1 MFARPAFPAALPRG
15 AEPPWLAEEPADKSL
30 LEVEKA
36 WEQRGFLLGGRF
48 LPDPAP
54 GSREVRCGSRRL
66 RGQRAGCG
74 AAGGPRGC
82 PAGSGRGRCVRAGGA
97 RRGRASGRTRR
108 EAPAGRAPR
117 RGPGRGGRA
126 LPGLLSELS
135 PLPGGRACAAAPA
148 PAPSPARSREMFIWS
163 VA

>member
-66 RGQRAGCG
+66 
-74 AAGGPRGC
+74 
-82 PAGSGRGRCVRAGGA
+82 RGRCVRAGGA